1 MQSMKF
7 LRSFFSISI
16 WIVVL
21 PAGGV
26 LSSQAAETAR
36 TESLSKS
43 SFIDAWRFGGDFR
56 LRQEAFDHVPL
67 KTGSEARGGE
77 NDYFRFRTRL
87 RGTFAPNDRMALNL
101 RLLHEFRHVLEPAHS
116 HSWRW
121 PDELVVDQL
130 NLVLC
135 SGDQTLQTTIGRQDF
150 LPDGEFRLF
159 GDGTPRDGSRS
170 AYMDAVTVVARD
182 EADLTRLTLFGAYDN
197 AVDPLAIGDI
207 DRDLNG
213 YTANATGMDE
223 SGAGMLLRHS
233 FSDRGRATAYY
244 LWKHDSA
251 SRRPDGTRRPNE
263 DLHTVGTRLLV
274 PLSSIFGAEGELAG
288 QWSPSSDADRRALMA
303 AAALSAD
310 WRDAAC
316 KPRLS
321 LNGLYLSGDDPDT
334 TGTEAWNPPWA
345 RNPWLSML
353 MWYTCDT
360 DGIGQW
366 QNIFYVWAEG
376 SATPRTGHRLKACV
390 GPMHAPEAD
399 GVGGGHERGWLG
411 SFRYDFPL
419 LGASDDA
426 FRLYGHVF
434 AELLLPGDYYAP
446 SADPAWF
453 LRWELSLAF

>member
-1 MQSMKF
+1 MKSLVRF
-7 LRSFFSISI
+7 LPLSL
-16 WIVVL
+16 WL
-21 PAGGV
+21 ATLAEGGIFP
-26 LSSQAAETAR
+26 SHAAEAPDAGVPPQH
-36 TESLSKS
+36 
-43 SFIDAWRFGGDFR
+43 SFLDAWRFGGDFR
-56 LRQEAFDHVPL
+56 LRQEAFNHVPM
-67 KTGSEARGGE
+67 KTGNEARGGA

-87 RGTFAPNDRMALNL
+87 WGTFAPNNRLALNV
-101 RLLHEFRHVLEPAHS
+101 RLLNEFRHVLEPPHS

-121 PDELVVDQL
+121 PDELVLDQL
-130 NLVLC
+130 NLVLR
-135 SGDQTLQTTIGRQDF
+135 SEDQTLQATIGRQDF
-150 LPDGEFRLF
+150 LPEGGFRLF

-182 EADLTRLTLFGAYDN
+182 EADRTRLTLFGAYDN

-213 YTANATGMDE
+213 YTSNATGMDE

-274 PLSSIFGAEGELAG
+274 PLSGILGAEGELAG

-334 TGTEAWNPPWA
+334 AGTEAWNPPWA

-376 SATPRTGHRLKACV
+376 SAMPREGHRLKACV
-390 GPMHAPEAD
+390 GPMYAPEAD

-411 SFRYDFPL
+411 SCRYDFPL
-419 LGASDDA
+419 LGTTDDPP
-426 FRLYGHVF
+426 RLYGHIF
-434 AELLLPGDYYAP
+434 AEVLLPGNYYAS
-446 SADPAWF
+446 SADLAWF
-453 LRWELSLAF
+453 LRWEVSLAF